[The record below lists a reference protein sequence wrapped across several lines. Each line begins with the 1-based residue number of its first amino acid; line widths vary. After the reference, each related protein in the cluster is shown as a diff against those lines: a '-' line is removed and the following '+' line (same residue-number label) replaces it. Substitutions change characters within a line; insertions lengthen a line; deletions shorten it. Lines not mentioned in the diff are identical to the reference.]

1 MEAHNGDLTARE
13 TCKAGFSE
21 EDYTA
26 LISQNI
32 LEGEK
37 VLKVTFSSCLG
48 TQGTQ
53 YETNSV
59 DFKVGADGTVFAARE
74 TLSLQ
79 GSGQCLPAEVG
90 TQARRV
96 QTDHHEAPN
105 GGIPGKDKSGQDLD
119 SSSPAA
125 YHRLLVVR
133 PREWAGAHCV
143 TTDAQPFLPTSSNLS
158 LDPDSLNRCL
168 SSAKLNQAS
177 LALLYPPH
185 PRITQQKGKKSAA
198 LDPSPPPSD
207 TLMPWP
213 QLPSASGLRRQKRD
227 WVIPPINVPENSRG
241 PFPQQLV
248 RIRSD
253 KDNDIPIR
261 YSVTGVGAD
270 QPPMEVFSIDSMSGR
285 MYVTRPMDREERASY
300 HLRAH
305 AVDMNGNKVE
315 NPIDLYIY
323 VIDMNDNRPEF
334 INQVYNGS
342 VDEGSKPGTYVMT
355 VTAND
360 ADDSTTANG
369 MVRYRIVTQ
378 TPQSPSQNMF
388 TINSE
393 TGDIVT
399 VAAGLDREK
408 VQQYTVIVQATD
420 MEGNLNYGLSN
431 TATAIITVT
440 DVNDNP
446 PEFMASTVRTPQ
458 IPPSTGQDSRPPDQV
473 VTEEQDEKPSSQKI
487 KNRIQKVLETAAC
500 KCAISSKEEHIRLR
514 QAQLPPSLVP
524 GPQLLKLKSH
534 DHLFH
539 LPTGSSKACL
549 GQLLLLRVQTQPR
562 VLSKR
567 WRHVRRQLRGDP
579 DDFISRPLTR
589 WHLQRPYVSKGH
601 MHKFQMDTSLWTTP
615 PPAPTLEAALAN
627 SRGLDL
633 LLPLAKRSGRQRW
646 KLRMAS
652 PGTGQAGRAGSTC
665 WAGPAAP
672 QPAHPPGR
680 LSFQA
685 VDYELNRAFML
696 TVMVSNQAPLA
707 SGIQMSFQS
716 TAGVTISVVDINEAP
731 YFPSNHKL
739 VRLEEGVPTGTV
751 LTTFSAVDPDRF
763 MQQAVRYSKL
773 SDPANWLHINATN
786 GQISTAAVL
795 DRESLYIRNNV
806 YEATFLAAD
815 NGVPPAS
822 GTGTLQIYLIDTND
836 NAPELLP
843 KEAQICE
850 KPGLNA
856 INITA
861 ADADVDPNIGP
872 YVFELPFVP
881 ASVRKNWTITRLNG
895 DYAQLSLRI
904 LYLEAGVYDVP
915 VIVTDSGNPPLSSSS
930 ILKVKVCPCDD
941 KGDCTTVGAVAA
953 AGLGTGA
960 IVAILLCI
968 VILLTMV
975 LLFVMWMKRREKER
989 HTKQLLIDPED
1000 DVRDN
1005 ILKYD
1010 EEGGG
1015 EEDQDYDLSQLQQP
1029 EAMEH
1034 VLSKAPGVRRVDER
1048 PVGAEPQYPVRP
1060 VVPHPGD
1067 IGDFINEGLRA
1078 ADNDPTAPPYDSLL
1092 VFDYEGSGSTAGSV
1106 SSLNSSSSGDQDYDY
1121 LNDWGPRFKKL
1132 ADMYGAAR
1140 RTNRPHCPD
1149 AREQRSDGRT
1159 DGRSRPGGGG
1169 WPSWLPRPAT

>member
-1 MEAHNGDLTARE
+1 VKFNN
-13 TCKAGFSE
+13 CAG
-21 EDYTA
+21 
-26 LISQNI
+26 NK
-32 LEGEK
+32 G
-37 VLKVTFSSCLG
+37 VR
-48 TQGTQ
+48 
-53 YETNSV
+53 YETNSL
-59 DFKVGADGTVFAARE
+59 DFKVRADGTLYAAQRLQVPSKQLILLVTAWDPQ
-74 TLSLQ
+74 TLASW
-79 GSGQCLPAEVG
+79 
-90 TQARRV
+90 
-96 QTDHHEAPN
+96 EAMVRFLVA
-105 GGIPGKDKSGQDLD
+105 DKSQHNGHK
-119 SSSPAA
+119 PKGRKAVPGE
-125 YHRLLVVR
+125 LV
-133 PREWAGAHCV
+133 
-143 TTDAQPFLPTSSNLS
+143 
-158 LDPDSLNRCL
+158 
-168 SSAKLNQAS
+168 
-177 LALLYPPH
+177 
-185 PRITQQKGKKSAA
+185 QQQ
-198 LDPSPPPSD
+198 SD
-207 TLMPWP
+207 TLLPWR
-213 QLPSASGLRRQKRD
+213 QHQSNNGLRRQKRD

-253 KDNDIPIR
+253 KDKEIHIR
-261 YSVTGVGAD
+261 YSITGVGAD
-270 QPPMEVFSIDSMSGR
+270 QPPMEVFNIDPVSGR

-360 ADDSTTANG
+360 ADDGTTANG

-408 VQQYTVIVQATD
+408 VQQYIVIVQATD

-446 PEFMASTVRTPQ
+446 PEFTSSTVSIHTAAGPCMAS
-458 IPPSTGQDSRPPDQV
+458 IHGSWY
-473 VTEEQDEKPSSQKI
+473 
-487 KNRIQKVLETAAC
+487 
-500 KCAISSKEEHIRLR
+500 
-514 QAQLPPSLVP
+514 
-524 GPQLLKLKSH
+524 LL
-534 DHLFH
+534 
-539 LPTGSSKACL
+539 
-549 GQLLLLRVQTQPR
+549 
-562 VLSKR
+562 
-567 WRHVRRQLRGDP
+567 
-579 DDFISRPLTR
+579 
-589 WHLQRPYVSKGH
+589 
-601 MHKFQMDTSLWTTP
+601 
-615 PPAPTLEAALAN
+615 
-627 SRGLDL
+627 
-633 LLPLAKRSGRQRW
+633 
-646 KLRMAS
+646 
-652 PGTGQAGRAGSTC
+652 GQAGSRD
-665 WAGPAAP
+665 WAGMGLPTTHTPPHCSFSQPKAP
-672 QPAHPPGR
+672 QEKIQHFAA
-680 LSFQA
+680 A
-685 VDYELNRAFML
+685 VDYEMNRAFML

-716 TAGVTISVVDINEAP
+716 TAGVTISVTDVNEAP
-731 YFPSNHKL
+731 YFPTNHKL
-739 VRLEEGVPTGTV
+739 IRLEEGVPTGTV

-773 SDPANWLHINATN
+773 SDPANWLNINATN
-786 GQISTAAVL
+786 GQITTAAVL
-795 DRESLYIRNNV
+795 DRESDYIKNNV

-815 NGVPPAS
+815 NGIPPAS
-822 GTGTLQIYLIDTND
+822 GTGTLQIYLIDIND

-850 KPGLNA
+850 RPNLSV

-861 ADADVDPNIGP
+861 ADADMDPNVGP
-872 YVFELPFVP
+872 FVFELPSVP
-881 ASVRKNWTITRLNG
+881 SAVRRNWTITRLNG

-904 LYLEAGVYDVP
+904 MYLEAGVYDVP
-915 VIVTDSGNPPLSSSS
+915 IIVTDSGNPPLFNTSV
-930 ILKVKVCPCDD
+930 IKVKVCPCDEN
-941 KGDCTTVGAVAA
+941 GDCTTIGAVAA

-960 IVAILLCI
+960 IIAILICI
-968 VILLTMV
+968 IILLTMV
-975 LLFVMWMKRREKER
+975 LLFVVWMKRREKER

-1029 EAMEH
+1029 ETMDH
-1034 VLSKAPGVRRVDER
+1034 VLNKTPGVRRVDER
-1048 PVGAEPQYPVRP
+1048 PIGAEPQYPIRP
-1060 VVPHPGD
+1060 VIPHPGD

-1132 ADMYGAAR
+1132 ADMYG
-1140 RTNRPHCPD
+1140 
-1149 AREQRSDGRT
+1149 
-1159 DGRSRPGGGG
+1159 GGEED
-1169 WPSWLPRPAT
+1169 

>member
-1 MEAHNGDLTARE
+1 MTAGSGVLLVLLSLSGALRAHNGDLTARE

-37 VLKVTFSSCLG
+37 VLKVKFSSCLG
-48 TQGTQ
+48 TKGTH
-53 YETNSV
+53 YETNSM
-59 DFKVGADGTVFAARE
+59 DFKVGADGTVFATRE
-74 TLSLQ
+74 LRIPSEQVAFTVTAWDHQ
-79 GSGQCLPAEVG
+79 TAE
-90 TQARRV
+90 RW
-96 QTDHHEAPN
+96 D
-105 GGIPGKDKSGQDLD
+105 
-119 SSSPAA
+119 AA
-125 YHRLLVVR
+125 VRLLV
-133 PREWAGAHCV
+133 
-143 TTDAQPFLPTSSNLS
+143 AQTSSTHS
-158 LDPDSLNRCL
+158 GH
-168 SSAKLNQAS
+168 KL
-177 LALLYPPH
+177 
-185 PRITQQKGKKSAA
+185 QKGKKNTVP
-198 LDPSPPPSD
+198 DPVQPPKD
-207 TLMPWP
+207 TLLPWP
-213 QLPSASGLRRQKRD
+213 QHQSSNGLRRQKRD

-261 YSVTGVGAD
+261 YSITGVGAD

-334 INQVYNGS
+334 LNQVYNGS

-360 ADDSTTANG
+360 ADDATTANG

-408 VQQYTVIVQATD
+408 VQQYMVIIQATD

-446 PEFMASTVRTPQ
+446 PEFTASTYAGEVPENRVEMVVANLTVMDRDQPHSPNWNAVYRIISGDPSGHFSVRTDP
-458 IPPSTGQDSRPPDQV
+458 TTNEGMVTV
-473 VTEEQDEKPSSQKI
+473 VK
-487 KNRIQKVLETAAC
+487 
-500 KCAISSKEEHIRLR
+500 
-514 QAQLPPSLVP
+514 
-524 GPQLLKLKSH
+524 
-534 DHLFH
+534 
-539 LPTGSSKACL
+539 
-549 GQLLLLRVQTQPR
+549 
-562 VLSKR
+562 
-567 WRHVRRQLRGDP
+567 
-579 DDFISRPLTR
+579 
-589 WHLQRPYVSKGH
+589 
-601 MHKFQMDTSLWTTP
+601 
-615 PPAPTLEAALAN
+615 
-627 SRGLDL
+627 
-633 LLPLAKRSGRQRW
+633 
-646 KLRMAS
+646 
-652 PGTGQAGRAGSTC
+652 
-665 WAGPAAP
+665 
-672 QPAHPPGR
+672 
-680 LSFQA
+680 A

-716 TAGVTISVVDINEAP
+716 TAGVTISVMDINEAP

-739 VRLEEGVPTGTV
+739 IRLEEGVPTGTV

-795 DRESLYIRNNV
+795 DRESLYIKNNV

-815 NGVPPAS
+815 NGIPPAS
-822 GTGTLQIYLIDTND
+822 GTGTLQIYLIDIND

-843 KEAQICE
+843 KEAQVCE
-850 KPGLNA
+850 KPSLNA

-881 ASVRKNWTITRLNG
+881 ASVRNNWTVTRLNG
-895 DYAQLSLRI
+895 DYAQLSLRV
-904 LYLEAGVYDVP
+904 LHLEAGVYDVP
-915 VIVTDSGNPPLSSSS
+915 ITVTDSGNPPLSHTS
-930 ILKVKVCPCDD
+930 IIKVKVCPCDD
-941 KGDCTTVGAVAA
+941 NGDCTTVGAVAA

-960 IVAILLCI
+960 IVAILICI
-968 VILLTMV
+968 VMLLTMV

-1060 VVPHPGD
+1060 LVPHPGD

-1106 SSLNSSSSGDQDYDY
+1106 SSLDSSSSGDQDYDY

-1132 ADMYGAAR
+1132 ADMYG
-1140 RTNRPHCPD
+1140 
-1149 AREQRSDGRT
+1149 
-1159 DGRSRPGGGG
+1159 GGEED
-1169 WPSWLPRPAT
+1169 

>member
-1 MEAHNGDLTARE
+1 MTAGSSVLLVLLSLSGALRAHNGDLTARE
-13 TCKAGFSE
+13 SCKAGFSE

-37 VLKVTFSSCLG
+37 VLKVKFSSCLG
-48 TQGTQ
+48 TKGTQ
-53 YETNSV
+53 YETSSM

-74 TLSLQ
+74 LQ
-79 GSGQCLPAEVG
+79 IPSEEVAFTVTAWDRHTAERWDTMV
-90 TQARRV
+90 
-96 QTDHHEAPN
+96 
-105 GGIPGKDKSGQDLD
+105 
-119 SSSPAA
+119 
-125 YHRLLVVR
+125 RLLV
-133 PREWAGAHCV
+133 
-143 TTDAQPFLPTSSNLS
+143 AQTSSTL
-158 LDPDSLNRCL
+158 PGH
-168 SSAKLNQAS
+168 K
-177 LALLYPPH
+177 
-185 PRITQQKGKKSAA
+185 KGKKAA
-198 LDPSPPPSD
+198 APAPAGPLND
-207 TLMPWP
+207 TLLPWP
-213 QLPSASGLRRQKRD
+213 QHQLTSGLRRQKRD

-261 YSVTGVGAD
+261 YSITGVGAD

-369 MVRYRIVTQ
+369 LVRYRIVTQ

-431 TATAIITVT
+431 TATAIIMVT

-446 PEFMASTVRTPQ
+446 PEFTSSTYAGEVPENRVETVVANL
-458 IPPSTGQDSRPPDQV
+458 TVMDRDQPHSPNWNAV
-473 VTEEQDEKPSSQKI
+473 Y
-487 KNRIQKVLETAAC
+487 RI
-500 KCAISSKEEHIRLR
+500 IS
-514 QAQLPPSLVP
+514 
-524 GPQLLKLKSH
+524 
-534 DHLFH
+534 
-539 LPTGSSKACL
+539 
-549 GQLLLLRVQTQPR
+549 
-562 VLSKR
+562 
-567 WRHVRRQLRGDP
+567 GDP
-579 DDFISRPLTR
+579 S
-589 WHLQRPYVSKGH
+589 GH
-601 MHKFQMDTSLWTTP
+601 FSIRTDPVTN
-615 PPAPTLEAALAN
+615 E
-627 SRGLDL
+627 
-633 LLPLAKRSGRQRW
+633 GRVTVV
-646 KLRMAS
+646 K
-652 PGTGQAGRAGSTC
+652 
-665 WAGPAAP
+665 
-672 QPAHPPGR
+672 
-680 LSFQA
+680 A

-716 TAGVTISVVDINEAP
+716 TAGVTISVMDVNEAP

-739 VRLEEGVPTGTV
+739 IRLEEGVPTGTV

-786 GQISTAAVL
+786 GQVTTAAIL
-795 DRESLYIRNNV
+795 DRESLYVKNNV

-815 NGVPPAS
+815 NGIPPAS
-822 GTGTLQIYLIDTND
+822 GTGTLQIYLIDIND

-843 KEAQICE
+843 KEAQVCE
-850 KPGLNA
+850 KPSLTA

-861 ADADVDPNIGP
+861 ADADMDPNVGP

-881 ASVRKNWTITRLNG
+881 AAVRKNWTITRLNG
-895 DYAQLSLRI
+895 DYAQLSLRL
-904 LYLEAGVYDVP
+904 LYLEAGMYDVP
-915 VIVTDSGNPPLSSSS
+915 ITVTDSGNPPLSNTSV
-930 ILKVKVCPCDD
+930 IKVKVCPCDEN
-941 KGDCTTVGAVAA
+941 GDCTTVGAVAA

-960 IVAILLCI
+960 IVAILICI

-1034 VLSKAPGVRRVDER
+1034 VLSKAAGVRRVDER

-1132 ADMYGAAR
+1132 ADMYG
-1140 RTNRPHCPD
+1140 
-1149 AREQRSDGRT
+1149 
-1159 DGRSRPGGGG
+1159 GGED
-1169 WPSWLPRPAT
+1169 

>member
-1 MEAHNGDLTARE
+1 MTAGSGVLLVLLSLSGALRAHEDLTARE

-21 EDYTA
+21 EGYTA
-26 LISQNI
+26 LISPDI
-32 LEGEK
+32 LQGERL
-37 VLKVTFSSCLG
+37 LKVEFSSCLG
-48 TQGTQ
+48 SQGTQ
-53 YETNSV
+53 YETNSL
-59 DFKVGADGTVFAARE
+59 DFKVGADGTVYATRELRIPSEQVAFTVTARDRR
-74 TLSLQ
+74 T
-79 GSGQCLPAEVG
+79 AEQWDAV
-90 TQARRV
+90 V
-96 QTDHHEAPN
+96 
-105 GGIPGKDKSGQDLD
+105 
-119 SSSPAA
+119 
-125 YHRLLVVR
+125 RLLV
-133 PREWAGAHCV
+133 
-143 TTDAQPFLPTSSNLS
+143 AQTRSS
-158 LDPDSLNRCL
+158 
-168 SSAKLNQAS
+168 
-177 LALLYPPH
+177 H
-185 PRITQQKGKKSAA
+185 PGHKRGKKKDVT
-198 LDPSPPPSD
+198 LDPSQPPRD
-207 TLMPWP
+207 TLLPWP
-213 QLPSASGLRRQKRD
+213 PHQRSGGLRRQKRD

-261 YSVTGVGAD
+261 YSITGVGAD

-334 INQVYNGS
+334 LNQVYNGS

-360 ADDSTTANG
+360 ADDGTTANG

-446 PEFMASTVRTPQ
+446 PEFTASTFAGEVPENRVET
-458 IPPSTGQDSRPPDQV
+458 V
-473 VTEEQDEKPSSQKI
+473 V
-487 KNRIQKVLETAAC
+487 
-500 KCAISSKEEHIRLR
+500 
-514 QAQLPPSLVP
+514 
-524 GPQLLKLKSH
+524 
-534 DHLFH
+534 
-539 LPTGSSKACL
+539 
-549 GQLLLLRVQTQPR
+549 
-562 VLSKR
+562 
-567 WRHVRRQLRGDP
+567 
-579 DDFISRPLTR
+579 
-589 WHLQRPYVSKGH
+589 
-601 MHKFQMDTSLWTTP
+601 
-615 PPAPTLEAALAN
+615 AN
-627 SRGLDL
+627 
-633 LLPLAKRSGRQRW
+633 
-646 KLRMAS
+646 
-652 PGTGQAGRAGSTC
+652 
-665 WAGPAAP
+665 
-672 QPAHPPGR
+672 
-680 LSFQA
+680 
-685 VDYELNRAFML
+685 L
-696 TVMVSNQAPLA
+696 TVMDRDQPHSANWNAVYRIISGDPSGHFSVRTDPVTNEGMVTVVKAALA

-716 TAGVTISVVDINEAP
+716 TAGVTISVTDINEAP

-739 VRLEEGVPTGTV
+739 IRLEEGVPAGTA

-773 SDPANWLHINATN
+773 SDPANWLHINASN
-786 GQISTAAVL
+786 GQITTAAVL

-815 NGVPPAS
+815 NGIPPAS
-822 GTGTLQIYLIDTND
+822 GTGTLQIYLIDIND

-861 ADADVDPNIGP
+861 ADADVDPNVGP

-881 ASVRKNWTITRLNG
+881 ATVRKNWTITRLNG

-904 LYLEAGVYDVP
+904 LYLEAGMYDVP
-915 VIVTDSGNPPLSSSS
+915 ITVTDSGNPPLSNTSV
-930 ILKVKVCPCDD
+930 IKVKVCPCDEN
-941 KGDCTTVGAVAA
+941 GDCTTVGAVAA

-960 IVAILLCI
+960 IVAILICI
-968 VILLTMV
+968 ILLLTMV
-975 LLFVMWMKRREKER
+975 LLFVVWMKRREKER

-1029 EAMEH
+1029 EALEH

-1048 PVGAEPQYPVRP
+1048 PVGAEPQYPARP

-1106 SSLNSSSSGDQDYDY
+1106 SSLGSSSSGDQDYDY

-1132 ADMYGAAR
+1132 ADMYG
-1140 RTNRPHCPD
+1140 
-1149 AREQRSDGRT
+1149 
-1159 DGRSRPGGGG
+1159 GGEED
-1169 WPSWLPRPAT
+1169 

>member
-1 MEAHNGDLTARE
+1 MTAGSEVLLVLLSISAALRAHNGDLTARE
-13 TCKAGFSE
+13 ACKTGFSE

-26 LISQNI
+26 VISQNI

-37 VLKVTFSSCLG
+37 LLKVQFSSCPE
-48 TQGTQ
+48 TEGTQ
-53 YETNSV
+53 YETNSM
-59 DFKVGADGTVFAARE
+59 DFRVGADGTVFATRELRILSEQVAFTVTARN
-74 TLSLQ
+74 
-79 GSGQCLPAEVG
+79 GQTAKRWDTV
-90 TQARRV
+90 V
-96 QTDHHEAPN
+96 
-105 GGIPGKDKSGQDLD
+105 
-119 SSSPAA
+119 
-125 YHRLLVVR
+125 RLLVA
-133 PREWAGAHCV
+133 PA
-143 TTDAQPFLPTSSNLS
+143 SSVHFGH
-158 LDPDSLNRCL
+158 
-168 SSAKLNQAS
+168 K
-177 LALLYPPH
+177 
-185 PRITQQKGKKSAA
+185 KGKKSAGLEA
-198 LDPSPPPSD
+198 PLPPND
-207 TLMPWP
+207 TLLPWP
-213 QLPSASGLRRQKRD
+213 QRHNSNGLRRQKRD

-261 YSVTGVGAD
+261 YSITGVGAD

-360 ADDSTTANG
+360 ADDATTANG

-408 VQQYTVIVQATD
+408 VHQYTVIVQATD

-431 TATAIITVT
+431 TATAIISVT

-446 PEFMASTVRTPQ
+446 PEFTASTYAGEVPENRVEIVVANLTVM
-458 IPPSTGQDSRPPDQV
+458 DRDQPHSPNWNAV
-473 VTEEQDEKPSSQKI
+473 Y
-487 KNRIQKVLETAAC
+487 RI
-500 KCAISSKEEHIRLR
+500 IS
-514 QAQLPPSLVP
+514 
-524 GPQLLKLKSH
+524 
-534 DHLFH
+534 
-539 LPTGSSKACL
+539 
-549 GQLLLLRVQTQPR
+549 
-562 VLSKR
+562 
-567 WRHVRRQLRGDP
+567 GDP
-579 DDFISRPLTR
+579 S
-589 WHLQRPYVSKGH
+589 GH
-601 MHKFQMDTSLWTTP
+601 FSIRTDPVTNEGMVTVVK
-615 PPAPTLEAALAN
+615 
-627 SRGLDL
+627 
-633 LLPLAKRSGRQRW
+633 
-646 KLRMAS
+646 
-652 PGTGQAGRAGSTC
+652 
-665 WAGPAAP
+665 
-672 QPAHPPGR
+672 
-680 LSFQA
+680 A

-716 TAGVTISVVDINEAP
+716 TAGVTISVMDINEAP

-739 VRLEEGVPTGTV
+739 IRLEEGVPTGTV
-751 LTTFSAVDPDRF
+751 LTTFSAIDPDRF

-786 GQISTAAVL
+786 GQITTAAVL
-795 DRESLYIRNNV
+795 DRESIYIKNNV

-822 GTGTLQIYLIDTND
+822 GTGTLQIYLIDIND

-850 KPGLNA
+850 KPGLNT

-861 ADADVDPNIGP
+861 ADTDIDPNIGP

-881 ASVRKNWTITRLNG
+881 STVRKNWTITRLNG

-904 LYLEAGVYDVP
+904 LYLEAGMYDVP
-915 VIVTDSGNPPLSSSS
+915 IVVTDSGNPPLSNTS
-930 ILKVKVCPCDD
+930 IIKVKVCPCDEN
-941 KGDCTTVGAVAA
+941 GDCTTVGAVAA

-960 IVAILLCI
+960 IVAILICI

-975 LLFVMWMKRREKER
+975 LLFVVWMKRREKER

-1067 IGDFINEGLRA
+1067 IGDFISEGLRA

-1106 SSLNSSSSGDQDYDY
+1106 SSLNSSSSGDQDYNY

-1132 ADMYGAAR
+1132 ADMYG
-1140 RTNRPHCPD
+1140 
-1149 AREQRSDGRT
+1149 
-1159 DGRSRPGGGG
+1159 GGEEE
-1169 WPSWLPRPAT
+1169 

>member
-1 MEAHNGDLTARE
+1 MRIGSGMLLLLLLPFCGSARAHNGDLTVRP
-13 TCKAGFSE
+13 TCKPGFSE

-26 LISQNI
+26 LVSQTI
-32 LEGEK
+32 MEGQK
-37 VLKVTFSSCLG
+37 LLKVKFSDCPG
-48 TQGTQ
+48 NNRIRF
-53 YETNSV
+53 ETNNL
-59 DFKVGADGTVFAARE
+59 DFKVRTDGTIYAARQVQIPLKQTVFMVTAWDRQTLERWE
-74 TLSLQ
+74 TM
-79 GSGQCLPAEVG
+79 A
-90 TQARRV
+90 
-96 QTDHHEAPN
+96 
-105 GGIPGKDKSGQDLD
+105 I
-119 SSSPAA
+119 
-125 YHRLLVVR
+125 LLVG
-133 PREWAGAHCV
+133 E
-143 TTDAQPFLPTSSNLS
+143 
-158 LDPDSLNRCL
+158 
-168 SSAKLNQAS
+168 K
-177 LALLYPPH
+177 
-185 PRITQQKGKKSAA
+185 TQHNGHKQKGKKNASTDFA
-198 LDPSPPPSD
+198 PQPSD
-207 TLMPWP
+207 TLIPWRQP
-213 QLPSASGLRRQKRD
+213 QNSNGLRRQKRD

-253 KDNDIPIR
+253 KDSEIHIR
-261 YSVTGVGAD
+261 YSITGVGAD
-270 QPPMEVFSIDSMSGR
+270 QPPMEVFSIDPVSGR

-446 PEFMASTVRTPQ
+446 PEFTASTYSGEVPENRVEVVVANLTVM
-458 IPPSTGQDSRPPDQV
+458 DRDQPHSPNWNAV
-473 VTEEQDEKPSSQKI
+473 Y
-487 KNRIQKVLETAAC
+487 RI
-500 KCAISSKEEHIRLR
+500 IS
-514 QAQLPPSLVP
+514 
-524 GPQLLKLKSH
+524 
-534 DHLFH
+534 
-539 LPTGSSKACL
+539 
-549 GQLLLLRVQTQPR
+549 
-562 VLSKR
+562 
-567 WRHVRRQLRGDP
+567 GDP
-579 DDFISRPLTR
+579 S
-589 WHLQRPYVSKGH
+589 GH
-601 MHKFQMDTSLWTTP
+601 FTIRTDPITNEGMVTVVK
-615 PPAPTLEAALAN
+615 
-627 SRGLDL
+627 
-633 LLPLAKRSGRQRW
+633 
-646 KLRMAS
+646 
-652 PGTGQAGRAGSTC
+652 
-665 WAGPAAP
+665 
-672 QPAHPPGR
+672 
-680 LSFQA
+680 A
-685 VDYELNRAFML
+685 VDYEMNRAFML

-716 TAGVTISVVDINEAP
+716 TAGVTISVTDINEAP
-731 YFPSNHKL
+731 YFPTNHKL
-739 VRLEEGVPTGTV
+739 IRLEEGVPTGTA

-773 SDPANWLHINATN
+773 SDPANWLNINATN
-786 GQISTAAVL
+786 GQITTAAVL
-795 DRESLYIRNNV
+795 DRESVYIKNNV

-815 NGVPPAS
+815 NGIPPAS
-822 GTGTLQIYLIDTND
+822 GTGTLQIYLIDIND

-850 KPGLNA
+850 KPNLNV

-861 ADADVDPNIGP
+861 ADADIDPNVGP
-872 YVFELPFVP
+872 FVFELPSVP
-881 ASVRKNWTITRLNG
+881 SAVRKNWTITRLNG

-904 LYLEAGVYDVP
+904 MYLEAGMYDVP
-915 VIVTDSGNPPLSSSS
+915 IVVTDSGNPPLYNTS
-930 ILKVKVCPCDD
+930 IIKVKVCPCDEN
-941 KGDCTTVGAVAA
+941 GDCTTVGAVAA

-960 IVAILLCI
+960 IIAILICI
-968 VILLTMV
+968 IILLTMV
-975 LLFVMWMKRREKER
+975 LLFVVWMKRREKER

-1029 EAMEH
+1029 ETMDH
-1034 VLSKAPGVRRVDER
+1034 VLNKAPGVRRVDER
-1048 PVGAEPQYPVRP
+1048 PIGAEPQYPIRP
-1060 VVPHPGD
+1060 VIPHPGD

-1132 ADMYGAAR
+1132 ADMYG
-1140 RTNRPHCPD
+1140 
-1149 AREQRSDGRT
+1149 
-1159 DGRSRPGGGG
+1159 GGEED
-1169 WPSWLPRPAT
+1169 